1 MGGHED
7 FTELEVADLLRLSS
21 AATVELQRRGV
32 LRTGNAP
39 LGDYAEW
46 LALRA
51 FGGTLAPNSEKS
63 YDLLSEDGRRIQ
75 VKARRVDTPPRRGQ
89 LQSSPFRSWGFDE
102 ALLVLVD
109 AQSYEM
115 RRASLVPARALEVAA
130 RFSPHVNGHFVMM
143 DERVMGHDDALDVSE
158 VFREAATQRVDGQPR
173 RLTRTRS
180 SDSSWRIDRSH
191 NVGTVVGL
199 TASGAAV
206 PTGARRRG

>member
-1 MGGHED
+1 MCSYD
-7 FTELEVADLLRLSS
+7 DLTALEVADLLRLSA
-21 AATVELQRRGV
+21 AATVELRRRGV

-109 AQSYEM
+109 AESYEVL
-115 RRASLVPARALEVAA
+115 RASLVPAPVLEGAA
-130 RFSPHVNGHFVMM
+130 RFSPHINGHFVIM
-143 DERVMGHDDALDVSE
+143 DDRLMGHDGAVDVSE
-158 VFREAATQRVDGQPR
+158 VLREAA
-173 RLTRTRS
+173 
-180 SDSSWRIDRSH
+180 
-191 NVGTVVGL
+191 
-199 TASGAAV
+199 
-206 PTGARRRG
+206 RGETST